1 MAIPLEDPDDK
12 KKRRRFCKRGIVYA
26 MYMDV
31 ASRIL
36 FPVVFIFFIMI
47 YWLYYV
53 NVEV

>member
-1 MAIPLEDPDDK
+1 MAVPLEDPDDK
-12 KKRRRFCKRGIVYA
+12 KKRRRFGKRGIVYA